1 MEHRM
6 MRIIY
11 TKKGVLRPLVNL
23 SVHNVHSNF
32 KSETNVFITRFFPRH
47 STSPFRKKRGT
58 KCSPFTSRR
67 LVDQLL
73 LLHKVCNFDLP
84 VVLVS
89 CTRNR
94 DCTFSGCSNC
104 TSMERI
110 SSNTISGLET
120 NLRLESMFS
129 NCTNHL

>member
-1 MEHRM
+1 MICVPRM

-11 TKKGVLRPLVNL
+11 
-23 SVHNVHSNF
+23 SIHNYIVMNQ
-32 KSETNVFITRFFPRH
+32 NVCLYNQVFPKTYD
-47 STSPFRKKRGT
+47 TSPLYKKRGT

-94 DCTFSGCSNC
+94 DCTFSSSSNRS
-104 TSMERI
+104 SMERI
-110 SSNTISGLET
+110 SSNTISGLKP